1 MEFKERLKA
10 LRKEQR
16 ITQSKLGKH
25 LNYGSTT
32 IANYESGR
40 NQPSIPD
47 LIKIASVFGV
57 SVDYLLG
64 VTDVRQSMTKETISH
79 LNQLDAGLS
88 ALSQDGLDEL
98 LAFLNW
104 LLYKEKQD
112 KTNAVKTVTYSTTE
126 RNALRVAEPLST
138 YKKDRE

>member
-10 LRKEQR
+10 LRKEQK
-16 ITQSKLGKH
+16 ITQSKLGKY

-47 LIKIASVFGV
+47 LIKIASVFSV

-64 VTDVRQSMTKETISH
+64 VTDVRKSMTNEIISN
-79 LNQLDAGLS
+79 LNQLDEGIS
-88 ALSQDGLDEL
+88 SLSQDGSDEL

-104 LLYKEKQD
+104 LLYRDKQEKGNVS
-112 KTNAVKTVTYSTTE
+112 KSVTYQSIE
-126 RNALRVAEPLST
+126 RTPLRVAEPLST
-138 YKKDRE
+138 YKTDKE